1 MSTLDNVSAAT
12 KLRREQ
18 MDVQTELD
26 QKRAEH
32 RERMDRVRER
42 EVQLGKRRTE
52 LQDKLVKFYKF
63 IQENEIKKNRADK
76 KALAEMKAK
85 EEKHHLIVQLND
97 DGRRL
102 EREKQE
108 TKEKL
113 QKFQK
118 YQKYLDDVLQQNEEY
133 SDPNDIISRWKTLD
147 GNHKELQAR
156 KQYLEQQMEIQRQVL
171 QKKKESKATEIL
183 DFTNALASKGKLLET
198 LHKEVTKA
206 QDDIEY
212 ALEKKTSTTKVIGQI
227 KMATQNLYERCFEH
241 ASAYRPIRKHGK
253 EEGGGEEIL
262 HQLQFIGECLG
273 DYIYIKERHKED
285 QKAKKAIA
293 TSATRT
299 VPPKRGASG
308 NGKQGIAVD
317 VA

>member
-26 QKRAEH
+26 QKRAEY
-32 RERMDRVRER
+32 RERMDKVRER
-42 EVQLGKRRTE
+42 ELQLSKRRQE
-52 LQDKLVKFYKF
+52 LQDKLVRFYKF

-76 KALAEMKAK
+76 KAHAEMKAK
-85 EEKHHLIVQLND
+85 EEKHQLIVQLNED
-97 DGRRL
+97 SRRL

-108 TKEKL
+108 IKDKL
-113 QKFQK
+113 QRYQK
-118 YQKYLDDVLQQNEEY
+118 YQKYLDEVLQQNEEY

-156 KQYLEQQMEIQRQVL
+156 KTHLEQQMEIQRQVL

-183 DFTNALASKGKLLET
+183 DYTNALANKGKQLET
-198 LHKEVTKA
+198 LHREVTKA

-212 ALEKKTSTTKVIGQI
+212 SLEKKTSTTKTIGQI
-227 KMATQNLYERCFEH
+227 KMATQNLYDRCFDN
-241 ASAYRPIRKHGK
+241 ASKFRPIRKHGSK
-253 EEGGGEEIL
+253 DEQGGEEIL

-273 DYIYIKERHKED
+273 DYIYIRDKHREEM
-285 QKAKKAIA
+285 KAKKVVCFI
-293 TSATRT
+293 
-299 VPPKRGASG
+299 VFLF
-308 NGKQGIAVD
+308 
-317 VA
+317 